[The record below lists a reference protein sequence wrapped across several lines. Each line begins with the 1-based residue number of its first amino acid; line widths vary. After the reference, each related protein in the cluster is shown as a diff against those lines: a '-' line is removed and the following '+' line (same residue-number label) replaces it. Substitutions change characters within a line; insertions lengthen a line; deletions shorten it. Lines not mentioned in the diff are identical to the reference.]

1 MAHALVLEPVGE
13 GAGDIGRA
21 VVAEE
26 PRLVGDSTLSQPD
39 AARARSSVS
48 VTSSARMVV
57 QSFQATMYR
66 EWSSRIVER

>member
-13 GAGDIGRA
+13 VAGDIGRA
-21 VVAEE
+21 VVAEK
-26 PRLVGDSTLSQPD
+26 RGLWTTSTLSQPD

-57 QSFQATMYR
+57 QSFQAMMYR